1 MKTPV
6 QEIIDLLSIDD
17 DLFNAKTPYLIDI
30 LKEVYLAKEKRYR
43 SSPKLKEYDRNK
55 TKARVL
61 FKLVCTG
68 ASSVQR
74 GDREGVSTITA

>member
-30 LKEVYLAKEKRYR
+30 LKEVYLKKEKTMIINVY
-43 SSPKLKEYDRNK
+43 NQ
-55 TKARVL
+55 
-61 FKLVCTG
+61 G
-68 ASSVQR
+68 HI
-74 GDREGVSTITA
+74 DRENDIFNISQFIN